1 MGLAS
6 FVVAVAV
13 AWLVRP
19 SSIVARHLRHPQ
31 AGPPYRLHR
40 DQGQAQERALLA
52 PRVAAGPLRRPVT
65 FAIAA
70 TVLQVPF
77 PRHLAVLGQAV
88 APLRLATEPHRRQG
102 PQLAAIDQCLPHR
115 AVSRR
120 VLNRSYLK
128 SRRRL
133 QSFAC

>member
-19 SSIVARHLRHPQ
+19 SSVVARHLRHPQ
-31 AGPPYRLHR
+31 ATGPPYRLHR

-52 PRVAAGPLRRPVT
+52 LRVAAGPLRPVT
-65 FAIAA
+65 FAFAA

-88 APLRLATEPHRRQG
+88 APLRLATEPHRWQG